1 MGETEIMA
9 KIIVVET
16 REPLPIGYA
25 EWKQLLRIRFSTLK
39 KVKSHTFRDNLR
51 IRVENEK

>member
-1 MGETEIMA
+1 MA

-16 REPLPIGYA
+16 RKPLPIGYA
-25 EWKQLLRIRFSTLK
+25 DWRQLLRIRLSTLE

-51 IRVENEK
+51 IRVENGN